1 MISLGILEHLE
12 GGADQLL
19 GEVDSGSFHKF
30 QAILI
35 HNYAH
40 SSLLE
45 HSERKRGRTGAYL
58 IG

>member
-35 HNYAH
+35 HNYTH

-45 HSERKRGRTGAYL
+45 HSESKTGAYL